1 VRVVV
6 RIRPLSDQE
15 HYAGDEEVI
24 RIGADK
30 AEVQVLLPS
39 DEDFK
44 GNVRQT
50 AKKFALDGCLDQRC
64 SQAQCFNES
73 GVKALLDS
81 ALEGFSAT
89 VFAYGQT
96 GSGKTYTMAGKDV
109 ASSSTDGIIPRSV
122 RYIFDQVAARKGQVK
137 YTIRASFLE
146 IYNEAVRDL
155 WNPSSAALSIREY
168 PPGYWR
174 GFYVEDLYIFE
185 CTNVDD
191 MLFMLTEGMR
201 HRAVGS
207 HHLNKDSSRS
217 HSMLTFYLESEEEVD
232 SDPYVKFGKISFV
245 DLAGSERLKE
255 TQVADEYGGRSDFQA
270 TFRSRA
276 RMKGDEMLKETGARS
291 ALSALEAWADCCCPH
306 REHQQIAV
314 HAGQGHLGAG

>member
-1 VRVVV
+1 MAGKTKKRDSDSSTENVRVVV
-6 RIRPLSDQE
+6 RTRPMSEAEQDN
-15 HYAGDEEVI
+15 GCEEVM
-24 RIGADK
+24 RVGADK
-30 AEVQVLLPS
+30 TSIQVLLPT
-39 DEDFK
+39 DEDFT
-44 GNVRQT
+44 GAARQT
-50 AKKFALDGCLDQRC
+50 VKKFSLDGCLEQ
-64 SQAQCFNES
+64 STTQQQCFDRS

-96 GSGKTYTMAGKDV
+96 GSGKTYTMTGGNHAPEAGFQPSGPV
-109 ASSSTDGIIPRSV
+109 AHEQDGVIPRAI
-122 RYIFDQVAARKGQVK
+122 RYIFDQVAARQDKVK

-146 IYNEAVRDL
+146 IYNEQVRDL
-155 WNPSSAALSIREY
+155 WNPASGSLSIREY

-191 MLFMLTEGMR
+191 MLFMLSEGMS

-207 HHLNKDSSRS
+207 HNLNQDSSRS
-217 HSMLTFYLESEEEVD
+217 HSMLTFYLESEEEENG
-232 SDPYVKFGKISFV
+232 DPYVKFGKISFV

-255 TQVADEYGGRSDFQA
+255 TQSGLNSTEDFQA

-276 RMKGDEMLKETGARS
+276 RMKGDEMLKETGAY
-291 ALSALEAWADCCCPH
+291 
-306 REHQQIAV
+306 
-314 HAGQGHLGAG
+314 